1 MSETKKNQI
10 DLERKH
16 FRDNAILQDQKFWK
30 LSEEMEM
37 MMKQKAYLQHQCRKA
52 GALIKSLQE
61 NVQELQQTIDKIST
75 GPQDYEIRA
84 DDYTEEK

>member
-52 GALIKSLQE
+52 GQQIKDMKDTIEKLESI
-61 NVQELQQTIDKIST
+61 IDKISR

-84 DDYTEEK
+84 DDYTENK